1 MGHCMG
7 WTDSSRAGT
16 PRIIYTVNMQDYY
29 ILRLHKDLRIALE
42 KERNRLYAMC
52 GDRSLLAWEPC
63 IILGPDSGNVA
74 RIIPSPPLPVIVKG
88 AAQYT
93 NGILHLPLA
102 DPAVLDRTRE
112 FSNHVADSWHFQ
124 APWTSNTNG
133 RTALRSLSFAILET
147 TATSWRI
154 CQERRLHSDKYR

>member
-1 MGHCMG
+1 MG

-112 FSNHVADSWHFQ
+112 SLQTTSPIHGIFLGTVDIEYERADL
-124 APWTSNTNG
+124 
-133 RTALRSLSFAILET
+133 ALRSLSFAILET